1 MTAYTGTYRIHI
13 GIIAGLMALVMMGS
27 GCGLSRSNSADMAAA
42 AQALNNNQTPQSM
55 LAQAEESMKTAHGEA
70 LDYYAPAFL
79 SEAEKHLKKAQSLMI
94 KGGDDV
100 AVAAEAMAVRKAI
113 AQGLII
119 KQTVV
124 RQLTD
129 VFAMKDRLDQL
140 KADVHA
146 RDDYDR
152 RMDQIRKLIACIEKG
167 DQAVVDKKKPEA
179 LAEMRALEIA
189 VVKKVVLA
197 EARDFLTRARTI
209 DAEKLSP
216 KTWKTAEDTLQRA
229 RVFIESFPRDEA
241 GVAQAGEEALLACQ
255 HAYFVTREV
264 ITIKSLDKNAV
275 ENLVLDI
282 ETMLDRV
289 RLGLNHGDVRHMSL
303 HDQSVALAGAA
314 ETLNRQ
320 LASCSRAPLNVAA
333 SPSPT
338 AEPVASPDLPVSPV
352 EPAPTDEP
360 ALADDLQPLP
370 DEGHETVTTETTT
383 TETLVSAPPV
393 IDDAAPAQVEGESED
408 LDPAAASLDDLYMTD
423 EEREQRSQKAAPS
436 AVPVIALPTLPE
448 DANPPAAPQTAEP
461 TEIDSPTSSD
471 PSTDTMSLP
480 DPPTPAPLLNHPAA
494 SETPA
499 ATVPTSS

>member
-1 MTAYTGTYRIHI
+1 
-13 GIIAGLMALVMMGS
+13 
-27 GCGLSRSNSADMAAA
+27 MAAA
-42 AQALNNNQTPQSM
+42 AQALSNNQTPQSM
-55 LAQAEESMKTAHGEA
+55 LAQAEESMKSAHDEA
-70 LDYYAPAFL
+70 LDYYAPTFL
-79 SEAEKHLKKAQSLMI
+79 STAEKHLKKAQSLMI

-100 AVAAEAMAVRKAI
+100 AVAAEAMAARKAI
-113 AQGLII
+113 AQGLVV

-124 RQLTD
+124 RQLSD

-146 RDDYDR
+146 RDDYER

-167 DQAVVDKKKPEA
+167 DQAAVDKKKPEA
-179 LAEMRALEIA
+179 LGDMRALEIA

-197 EARDFLTRARTI
+197 QARDYLARARKI
-209 DAEKLSP
+209 DAAKRAP

-241 GVAQAGEEALLACQ
+241 GVAKAGKDALLACQ
-255 HAYFVTREV
+255 HAYFVTCEV
-264 ITIKSLDKNAV
+264 ITIAEMDKDAF

-289 RLGLNHGDVRHMSL
+289 RLSLDHDDVRHMSL

-333 SPSPT
+333 SPAPT

-370 DEGHETVTTETTT
+370 DEDHETATI
-383 TETLVSAPPV
+383 ETLVSAPAVTGHEPSV
-393 IDDAAPAQVEGESED
+393 MSPDDMETV
-408 LDPAAASLDDLYMTD
+408 DPQAISFDDLYLTD
-423 EEREQRSQKAAPS
+423 EEREQRRRK
-436 AVPVIALPTLPE
+436 AVPPLVTVIESSDPEGLPSE
-448 DANPPAAPQTAEP
+448 DSPQAIEP
-461 TEIDSPTSSD
+461 TETNSTEEADSVSGPPSSPEPVLD
-471 PSTDTMSLP
+471 Y
-480 DPPTPAPLLNHPAA
+480 PAA
-494 SETPA
+494 SDLPA
-499 ATVPTSS
+499 GPVPPSS